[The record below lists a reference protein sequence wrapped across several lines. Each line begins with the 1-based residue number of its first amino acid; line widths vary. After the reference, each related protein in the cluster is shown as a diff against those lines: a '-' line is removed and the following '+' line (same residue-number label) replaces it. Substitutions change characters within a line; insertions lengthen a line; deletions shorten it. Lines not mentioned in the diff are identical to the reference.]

1 MRKFRT
7 ARAMTAWARALQREG
22 VTVGLVPTMG
32 ALHEGH
38 RALIRAARLSC
49 DAAAVSIFVN
59 PLQFG
64 PSEDLAR
71 YPRTLARDLR
81 LCEQEGMDAVFVPSY
96 RELYPPCFETV
107 VGVRD
112 LTRRFEGVSRPG
124 HFEGV
129 ITVVT
134 KLLNIVRP
142 EKAFFGQK
150 DYQQAVV
157 VTQLVKDL
165 NISTEIVMRPTVR
178 ESDGLALSSRN
189 ASLSPA
195 ERKAATVLY
204 RALTVGK
211 EMIRAGERSVK
222 TIRQAMTR
230 LVRTETLA
238 RLDYAAVVHPVT
250 LEEFRA
256 ARGRVVLLLAVWIG
270 KTRLIDNLVVTAR

>member
-1 MRKFRT
+1 
-7 ARAMTAWARALQREG
+7 MTAWARALQREG

-71 YPRTLARDLR
+71 YPQTLARDLR
-81 LCEQEGMDAVFVPSY
+81 LCEQEGMDAVFVPSH
-96 RELYPPCFETV
+96 REMYPPGFETV

-129 ITVVT
+129 TTVVT

-189 ASLSPA
+189 AFLSAA
-195 ERKAATVLY
+195 ERKASTVLY

-211 EMIRAGERSVK
+211 EMIRAGDRSAK

-230 LVRTETLA
+230 LVRAETLA
-238 RLDYAAVVHPVT
+238 RLDYAAVVHPAT

>member
-1 MRKFRT
+1 
-7 ARAMTAWARALQREG
+7 MTAWARGLQRKG
-22 VTVGLVPTMG
+22 VTIGLVPTMG

-81 LCEQEGMDAVFVPSY
+81 LCEEEGMDAVFLPS
-96 RELYPPCFETV
+96 RKEMYPPGFETV
-107 VGVRD
+107 VGVPR

-129 ITVVT
+129 TTVVA
-134 KLLNIVRP
+134 KLLNIIHP

-157 VTQLVKDL
+157 ITRLIKDL
-165 NISTEIVMRPTVR
+165 NLSTEVVMRPTVR
-178 ESDGLALSSRN
+178 EPDGMALSSRN
-189 ASLSPA
+189 RFLSPA
-195 ERKAATVLY
+195 ERQAATVLY
-204 RALTVGK
+204 QALTVGK
-211 EMIRAGERSVK
+211 EKIRAGERSVK
-222 TIRQAMTR
+222 KIEAAMTK
-230 LVRTETLA
+230 LIWAEPLA
-238 RLDYAAVVHPVT
+238 LLDYAAVVHPAT
-250 LEEFRA
+250 LEEVRE
-256 ARGRVVLLLAVWIG
+256 ARGRVVLLLAVLVG
-270 KTRLIDNLVVTAR
+270 KTRLIDNLMVAAR

>member
-7 ARAMTAWARALQREG
+7 ARAMTAWARGLQREG

-38 RALIRAARLSC
+38 RALIRAARLTC

-81 LCEQEGMDAVFVPSY
+81 LCEQEGMDAVFVPSP
-96 RELYPPCFETV
+96 REMFPPDFETV
-107 VGVRD
+107 VGVRRV
-112 LTRRFEGVSRPG
+112 TRRFEGVSRPG

-129 ITVVT
+129 TTVVT

-157 VTQLVKDL
+157 VTRLVKDL
-165 NISTEIVMRPTVR
+165 NLSTEIVMRPTVR

-189 ASLSPA
+189 AFLSPT
-195 ERKAATVLY
+195 ERKAAAVLY

-211 EMIRAGERSVK
+211 EMIRAGERSAK

-230 LVRTETLA
+230 LVRAETLA
-238 RLDYAAVVHPVT
+238 RLDYAAVVHPTT
-250 LEEFRA
+250 LEEVRA

-270 KTRLIDNLVVTAR
+270 RTRLIDNLVVTAR